1 LRLGGKLT
9 LRFDFL
15 IFAAVIVLLVFGLLA
30 IYSSTQNV
38 FQVRNNFE
46 KQIFALVLALIIF
59 IVIYFLPTSLIR
71 SAVPWGYGLSI
82 FLLLAVLV
90 LGKTI
95 NGAKAWIALGPLNI
109 QPAEFSKIAT
119 LLALAAFLDE
129 KGNDL
134 DDLKTIVKFLAIGLF
149 PVALIM
155 LQPDLGSSLVF
166 FGMMLAL
173 LFWRGISTFGLF
185 VVLAPPLVMVASL
198 FGAWYIAGAFLVVA
212 IFLFVFKRNIFVTTA
227 LLGVNFAS
235 AFFVKY
241 LFNILSPHQKKRI
254 LSFVDPNADPL
265 GAGYNAIQAQIAI
278 GSGGFYGKGFMSGS
292 QTQLQFIPEQWSD
305 FIFCV
310 IGEEFGFIGT
320 MVILLMFLVIL
331 LRLLKIATE
340 IRNMFLSLVVVG
352 ILSIL
357 TIHFAINIGMVLGI
371 VPVIGIPLPFV
382 SYGGSSLLSNFI
394 MLGMVYNIYRSRQ
407 MLT

>member
-1 LRLGGKLT
+1 MRLGGKLT

-95 NGAKAWIALGPLNI
+95 NGAKAWIAFGPLNI

>member
-1 LRLGGKLT
+1 LKLGGKLT
-9 LRFDFL
+9 SRFDF
-15 IFAAVIVLLVFGLLA
+15 IIIAAVAFLLVFGLLA

-46 KQIFALVLALIIF
+46 KQLFALGLSLIIF
-59 IVIYFLPTSLIR
+59 TVIYFLPTTLIR
-71 SAVPWGYGLSI
+71 TAVPWGYGLSI

-90 LGKTI
+90 FGKTI
-95 NGAKAWIALGPLNI
+95 NGAKAWIVLGPLNL

-129 KGNDL
+129 KGADL
-134 DDLKTIVKFLAIGLF
+134 DDIKTILKYLGIGLF
-149 PVALIM
+149 PVVLIM

-166 FGMMLAL
+166 FGMLLAL

-198 FGAWYIAGAFLVVA
+198 FGPWYIAGAFVIVA
-212 IFLFVFKRNIFVTTA
+212 AFLFTFKKNIFISVA

-278 GSGGFYGKGFMSGS
+278 GSGGLTGKGFMAGN

-310 IGEEFGFIGT
+310 IGEEFGFVGS
-320 MVILLMFLVIL
+320 ILILIMFIIIFM
-331 LRLLKIATE
+331 RMLKIATE
-340 IRNMFLSLVVVG
+340 IRNQFLSLVVVG

-357 TIHFAINIGMVLGI
+357 AVHFAINIGMVLGI

-394 MLGMVYNIYRSRQ
+394 MLGIVYNIYRGRQ
-407 MLT
+407 MLA

>member
-1 LRLGGKLT
+1 MKLGGKLT

-59 IVIYFLPTSLIR
+59 IVIYFVPTSLIR

-90 LGKTI
+90 FGKTI

-119 LLALAAFLDE
+119 LLALSAFLDE

-198 FGAWYIAGAFLVVA
+198 FGAWYIAGAFAIVA
-212 IFLFVFKRNIFVTTA
+212 AFLFVFKRNIFVTTA

-320 MVILLMFLVIL
+320 MLILVMFLVIL

>member
-1 LRLGGKLT
+1 LKLGGKLT

-59 IVIYFLPTSLIR
+59 IVIYFVPTSLIR
-71 SAVPWGYGLSI
+71 SAVPWGYGISI

-90 LGKTI
+90 FGKTI

-119 LLALAAFLDE
+119 LLALSAFLDE

-198 FGAWYIAGAFLVVA
+198 FGAWYIAGAFAIVA
-212 IFLFVFKRNIFVTTA
+212 AFLFVFKRNIFVTTA

-254 LSFVDPNADPL
+254 LSFIDPNADPL

-320 MVILLMFLVIL
+320 MLILVMFLVIL

>member
-1 LRLGGKLT
+1 MKLGGKLT
-9 LRFDFL
+9 SRFDF
-15 IFAAVIVLLVFGLLA
+15 IIISAVAFLLVFGLLA

-46 KQIFALVLALIIF
+46 KQLFALALSGILF
-59 IVIYFLPTSLIR
+59 TVIYFLPPTLIR
-71 SAVPWGYGLSI
+71 TAVPWGYGLSI

-95 NGAKAWIALGPLNI
+95 NGAKAWIVLGPLNL

-134 DDLKTIVKFLAIGLF
+134 DDIKTILKYLAIGLF

-155 LQPDLGSSLVF
+155 LQPDLGSSLVY

-185 VVLAPPLVMVASL
+185 VVLAPPLVMIASL
-198 FGAWYIAGAFLVVA
+198 FGPWYIAGAFVIVA
-212 IFLFVFKRNIFVTTA
+212 AFLFTFKKNIFITTA

-241 LFNILSPHQKKRI
+241 LFDILSPHQKKRI

-278 GSGGFYGKGFMSGS
+278 GSGGLTGKGFMSGN

-310 IGEEFGFIGT
+310 IGEEFGFVGT
-320 MVILLMFLVIL
+320 MLILVMFMVIFL
-331 LRLLKIATE
+331 RMLKIATE
-340 IRNMFLSLVVVG
+340 IRNQFLSLVVVG
-352 ILSIL
+352 ILSIF
-357 TIHFAINIGMVLGI
+357 TVHFAINIGMVLGI
-371 VPVIGIPLPFV
+371 MPVIGIPLPFV

-394 MLGMVYNIYRSRQ
+394 MLGIVYNIYRSRQ

>member
-1 LRLGGKLT
+1 MKLGGKLT
-9 LRFDFL
+9 SRFDF
-15 IFAAVIVLLVFGLLA
+15 IIISAVAFLLVFGLLA

-46 KQIFALVLALIIF
+46 KQLFALALSGILF
-59 IVIYFLPTSLIR
+59 TVIYFLPTTLIR
-71 SAVPWGYGLSI
+71 TAVPWGYGLSI

-95 NGAKAWIALGPLNI
+95 NGAKAWIVLGPLNL

-134 DDLKTIVKFLAIGLF
+134 DDIKTILKYLAIGLF

-155 LQPDLGSSLVF
+155 LQPDLGSSLVY

-198 FGAWYIAGAFLVVA
+198 FGPWYIAGAFVIVA
-212 IFLFVFKRNIFVTTA
+212 AFLFTFKKNIFITTA

-241 LFNILSPHQKKRI
+241 LFDILSPHQKKRI

-278 GSGGFYGKGFMSGS
+278 GSGGLTGKGFMSGN

-310 IGEEFGFIGT
+310 IGEEFGFVGT
-320 MVILLMFLVIL
+320 MLILVMFMVIFL
-331 LRLLKIATE
+331 RMLKIATE
-340 IRNMFLSLVVVG
+340 IRNQFLSLVVVG
-352 ILSIL
+352 ILSIF
-357 TIHFAINIGMVLGI
+357 TVHFAINIGMVLGI
-371 VPVIGIPLPFV
+371 MPVIGIPLPFV

-394 MLGMVYNIYRSRQ
+394 MLGIVYNIYRSRQ

>member
-1 LRLGGKLT
+1 MKLGGKLT
-9 LRFDFL
+9 SRFDF
-15 IFAAVIVLLVFGLLA
+15 IIISAVAFLLVFGLLA

-46 KQIFALVLALIIF
+46 KQLFALALSGILF
-59 IVIYFLPTSLIR
+59 TVIYFLPPTLIR
-71 SAVPWGYGLSI
+71 TAVPWGYGLSI

-95 NGAKAWIALGPLNI
+95 NGAKAWIVLGPLNL

-134 DDLKTIVKFLAIGLF
+134 DDIKTILKYLAIGLF

-155 LQPDLGSSLVF
+155 LQPDLGSSLVY

-198 FGAWYIAGAFLVVA
+198 FGPWYIAGAFVIVA
-212 IFLFVFKRNIFVTTA
+212 AFLFTFKKNIFITTA

-241 LFNILSPHQKKRI
+241 LFDILSPHQKKRI

-278 GSGGFYGKGFMSGS
+278 GSGGLTGKGFMSGN

-310 IGEEFGFIGT
+310 VGEEFGFVGT
-320 MVILLMFLVIL
+320 MLILVMFMVIFL
-331 LRLLKIATE
+331 RMLKIATE
-340 IRNMFLSLVVVG
+340 IRNQFLSLVVVG
-352 ILSIL
+352 ILSIF
-357 TIHFAINIGMVLGI
+357 TVHFAINIGMVLGI
-371 VPVIGIPLPFV
+371 MPVIGIPLPFV

-394 MLGMVYNIYRSRQ
+394 MLGIVYNIYRSRQ

>member
-1 LRLGGKLT
+1 MRLGGKLT

>member
-1 LRLGGKLT
+1 MKLGGKLT

-59 IVIYFLPTSLIR
+59 IVIYFVPTSLIR

-90 LGKTI
+90 FGKTI

-119 LLALAAFLDE
+119 LLALSAFLDE

-198 FGAWYIAGAFLVVA
+198 FGAWYIAGAFVIVA
-212 IFLFVFKRNIFVTTA
+212 AFLFLFKRNIFVTTA

-320 MVILLMFLVIL
+320 MLILVMFLVIL
-331 LRLLKIATE
+331 LRLQKIATE

-357 TIHFAINIGMVLGI
+357 TIHFGINIGMVLGI

>member
-1 LRLGGKLT
+1 MKLGGKLT
-9 LRFDFL
+9 SRFDFIIIL
-15 IFAAVIVLLVFGLLA
+15 AVAFLLVFGLLA

-46 KQIFALVLALIIF
+46 KQLFALALSGILF
-59 IVIYFLPTSLIR
+59 TVIYFLPTTLIR
-71 SAVPWGYGLSI
+71 TAVPWGYGLSI

-95 NGAKAWIALGPLNI
+95 NGAKAWIVLGPLNL

-134 DDLKTIVKFLAIGLF
+134 DDIKTILKYLAIGLF

-155 LQPDLGSSLVF
+155 LQPDLGSSLVY

-198 FGAWYIAGAFLVVA
+198 FGPWYIAGAFVIVA
-212 IFLFVFKRNIFVTTA
+212 AFLFTFKKNIFITTA

-241 LFNILSPHQKKRI
+241 LFDILSPHQKKRI

-278 GSGGFYGKGFMSGS
+278 GSGGLTGKGFMSGN

-310 IGEEFGFIGT
+310 IGEEFGFVGT
-320 MVILLMFLVIL
+320 MLILVMFMVIFL
-331 LRLLKIATE
+331 RMLKIATE
-340 IRNMFLSLVVVG
+340 IRNQFLSLVVVG
-352 ILSIL
+352 ILSIF
-357 TIHFAINIGMVLGI
+357 TVHFAINIGMVLGI
-371 VPVIGIPLPFV
+371 MPVIGIPLPFV

-394 MLGMVYNIYRSRQ
+394 MLGIVYNIYRSRQ

>member
-1 LRLGGKLT
+1 MKLGGKLT

-59 IVIYFLPTSLIR
+59 IVIYFVPTSLIR
-71 SAVPWGYGLSI
+71 SAVPWGYGISI

-90 LGKTI
+90 FGKTI

-119 LLALAAFLDE
+119 LLALSAFLDE

-198 FGAWYIAGAFLVVA
+198 FGAWYIAGAFAIVA
-212 IFLFVFKRNIFVTTA
+212 AFLFVFKRNIFVTTA

-254 LSFVDPNADPL
+254 LSFIDPNADPL

-320 MVILLMFLVIL
+320 MLILVMFLVIL

>member
-1 LRLGGKLT
+1 MKLGGKLT
-9 LRFDFL
+9 SRFDF
-15 IFAAVIVLLVFGLLA
+15 IIISAVAFLLVFGLLA

-46 KQIFALVLALIIF
+46 KQLFALALSGILF
-59 IVIYFLPTSLIR
+59 TVIYFLPPTLIR
-71 SAVPWGYGLSI
+71 TAVPWGYGLSI

-95 NGAKAWIALGPLNI
+95 NGAKAWIVLGPLNL

-134 DDLKTIVKFLAIGLF
+134 DDIKTILKYLAIGLF

-155 LQPDLGSSLVF
+155 LQPDLGSSLVY

-198 FGAWYIAGAFLVVA
+198 FGPWYIAGAFVIVA
-212 IFLFVFKRNIFVTTA
+212 AFLFTFKKNIFITTA

-241 LFNILSPHQKKRI
+241 LFDILSPHQKKRI

-278 GSGGFYGKGFMSGS
+278 GSGGLTGKGFMSGN

-310 IGEEFGFIGT
+310 IGEEFGFVGT
-320 MVILLMFLVIL
+320 MLILVMFMVIFL
-331 LRLLKIATE
+331 RMLKIATE
-340 IRNMFLSLVVVG
+340 IRNQFLSLVVVG
-352 ILSIL
+352 ILSIF
-357 TIHFAINIGMVLGI
+357 TVHFAINIGMVLGI
-371 VPVIGIPLPFV
+371 MPVIGIPLPFV

-394 MLGMVYNIYRSRQ
+394 MLGIVYNIYRSRQ

>member
-1 LRLGGKLT
+1 MKLGGKLT
-9 LRFDFL
+9 SRFDF
-15 IFAAVIVLLVFGLLA
+15 IIISAVAFLLVFGLLA

-46 KQIFALVLALIIF
+46 KQLFALALSGILF
-59 IVIYFLPTSLIR
+59 TVIYFLPTTLIR
-71 SAVPWGYGLSI
+71 TVVPWGYGLSI

-95 NGAKAWIALGPLNI
+95 NGAKAWIVLGPLNL

-129 KGNDL
+129 KGSDL
-134 DDLKTIVKFLAIGLF
+134 DDIKTILKYLAIGLF

-155 LQPDLGSSLVF
+155 LQPDLGSSLVY
-166 FGMMLAL
+166 FGMLLAL

-185 VVLAPPLVMVASL
+185 VVLAPPLVMVVSL
-198 FGAWYIAGAFLVVA
+198 FGPWYIAGAFVIVA
-212 IFLFVFKRNIFVTTA
+212 AFLFTFKKNIFITTA

-278 GSGGFYGKGFMSGS
+278 GSGGLTGKGFMSGN

-310 IGEEFGFIGT
+310 IGEEFGFVGT
-320 MVILLMFLVIL
+320 MLILVMFMVIFL
-331 LRLLKIATE
+331 RMLKIATE
-340 IRNMFLSLVVVG
+340 IRNQFLSLVVVG
-352 ILSIL
+352 ILSIF
-357 TIHFAINIGMVLGI
+357 TVHFAINIGMVLGI
-371 VPVIGIPLPFV
+371 MPVIGIPLPFV

-394 MLGMVYNIYRSRQ
+394 MLGIVYNIYRSRQ

>member
-1 LRLGGKLT
+1 MKLGGKLT
-9 LRFDFL
+9 SRFDF
-15 IFAAVIVLLVFGLLA
+15 IIIAAVAFLLVFGLLA

-46 KQIFALVLALIIF
+46 KQLFALGLSLIIF
-59 IVIYFLPTSLIR
+59 TVIYFLPTTLIR
-71 SAVPWGYGLSI
+71 TAVPWGYGLSI

-90 LGKTI
+90 FGKTI
-95 NGAKAWIALGPLNI
+95 NGAKAWIVLGPLNL

-129 KGNDL
+129 KGADL
-134 DDLKTIVKFLAIGLF
+134 DDIKTILKYLGIGLF
-149 PVALIM
+149 PVVLIM

-166 FGMMLAL
+166 FGMLLAL

-198 FGAWYIAGAFLVVA
+198 FGPWYIAGAFVIVA
-212 IFLFVFKRNIFVTTA
+212 AFLFTFKKNIFISVA

-278 GSGGFYGKGFMSGS
+278 GSGGLTGKGFMAGN

-310 IGEEFGFIGT
+310 IGEEFGFVGS
-320 MVILLMFLVIL
+320 ILILIMFIIIFM
-331 LRLLKIATE
+331 RMLKIATE
-340 IRNMFLSLVVVG
+340 IRNQFLSLVVVG

-357 TIHFAINIGMVLGI
+357 AVHFAINIGMVLGI

-394 MLGMVYNIYRSRQ
+394 MLGIVYNIYRGRQ
-407 MLT
+407 MLA

>member
-1 LRLGGKLT
+1 MKLGGKLT
-9 LRFDFL
+9 SRFDF
-15 IFAAVIVLLVFGLLA
+15 IIISAVAFLLVFGLLA

-46 KQIFALVLALIIF
+46 KQLFALALSGILF
-59 IVIYFLPTSLIR
+59 TVIYFLPTTLIR
-71 SAVPWGYGLSI
+71 TAVPWGYGLSI

-95 NGAKAWIALGPLNI
+95 NGAKAWIVLGPLNL

-134 DDLKTIVKFLAIGLF
+134 DDIKTILKYLAIGLF
-149 PVALIM
+149 PVVLIM
-155 LQPDLGSSLVF
+155 LQPDLGSSLVY

-198 FGAWYIAGAFLVVA
+198 FGPWYIAGAFVIVA
-212 IFLFVFKRNIFVTTA
+212 AFLFTFKKNIFITTA

-241 LFNILSPHQKKRI
+241 LFDILSPHQKKRI

-278 GSGGFYGKGFMSGS
+278 GSGGLTGKGFMSGN

-310 IGEEFGFIGT
+310 IGEEFGFVGT
-320 MVILLMFLVIL
+320 MLILVMFMVIFL
-331 LRLLKIATE
+331 RMLKIATE
-340 IRNMFLSLVVVG
+340 IRNQFLSLVVVG
-352 ILSIL
+352 ILSIF
-357 TIHFAINIGMVLGI
+357 TVHFAINIGMVLGI
-371 VPVIGIPLPFV
+371 MPVIGIPLPFV

-394 MLGMVYNIYRSRQ
+394 MLGIVYNIYRSRQ